1 MAEAHSERYG
11 VSDDEADIERVRL
24 AMLSEARDPVTF
36 ALLDRVGVTEGM
48 HALEMGAGTGSVSAW
63 LAERVGSSGRVMS
76 TDIDLRFHAEMPSNV
91 VVRQHDVTSER
102 LPSEHFDMVHARAVI
117 QHLPE
122 REDVLGRLFRALK
135 PGGAMVIED
144 GAMLEFAE
152 QSLPEPYAS
161 VHRLIATA
169 SHEEWR
175 DPNAGVRVLGWM
187 RDLGMEDLEVAG
199 DVWTM
204 RPGEPTGEW
213 WFLAL
218 ERAVPRLVEFGVVSE
233 ADAEAMMAQV
243 RAPGFAML
251 SPTSI
256 ATMGRKPAAE

>member
-1 MAEAHSERYG
+1 MAEAHTERYG

-48 HALEMGAGTGSVSAW
+48 HVLEVGAGTGSVSAW
-63 LAERVGSSGRVMS
+63 LAERVGLGGRVMS
-76 TDIDLRFHAEMPSNV
+76 TDIDLRFHAEMPPNV
-91 VVRQHDVTSER
+91 IVRQHDVTSER
-102 LPSEHFDMVHARAVI
+102 LPAEHFDVVHARAVI

-122 REDVLGRLFRALK
+122 REDVLGRLLEALK
-135 PGGAMVIED
+135 PGGAMVVED

-152 QSLPEPYAS
+152 QSLPEPYGS
-161 VHRLIATA
+161 VHRLIAAA

-175 DPNAGVRVLGWM
+175 DPNAGVRVLGWL
-187 RDLGMEDLEVAG
+187 RDLGMQALEATG

-204 RPGEPTGEW
+204 RPGEAAGEW

-233 ADAEAMMAQV
+233 ADAEALMAQV
-243 RAPGFAML
+243 RDPGFAML

-256 ATMGRKPAAE
+256 ATVGRKPIAE

>member
-1 MAEAHSERYG
+1 MAAAHNERYG

-48 HALEMGAGTGSVSAW
+48 HILEVGAGTGSVSAW

-76 TDIDLRFHAEMPSNV
+76 TDVDLRFHAEMPSNV
-91 VVRQHDVTSER
+91 IVRQHDITSER
-102 LPSEHFDMVHARAVI
+102 LPAEHFDLVHARAVV

-122 REDVLGRLFRALK
+122 REDVLGRLLAALK

-144 GAMLEFAE
+144 GAMLDFAE
-152 QSLPEPYAS
+152 QPLPEPYGS

-175 DPNAGVRVLGWM
+175 DPNAGVRVLGWL

-204 RPGEPTGEW
+204 RPGEPAGEW

-218 ERAVPRLVEFGVVSE
+218 ERAVPRLVSFGAVSA
-233 ADAEAMMAQV
+233 ADAAAMMTQV
-243 RAPGFAML
+243 RDPGFAML

-256 ATMGRKPAAE
+256 ATVGRKPAPV